1 MTSQAGA
8 MGRNLPRVFSIAN
21 QKGGVGK
28 TTTAINLGAA
38 LAQAGEKVL
47 VVDVDPQGNASTG
60 IGITRNDRQTS
71 TYDVLT
77 GRTSLAESLHA
88 TATPNLYVVP
98 ATIDLSGVETEVAND
113 RDRAYRLREA
123 VAKLSEDAGNGVPE
137 ISYILIDCPPSLN
150 ILTLNAMVA
159 ATGVIVPVQC
169 EFFALEGVLQLKET
183 IAEIRNTINP
193 VLDIQGVVL
202 TMYDKR
208 SKLAAQVE
216 EEVRK
221 YFGVKVYSTVIPR
234 NVRIAE
240 APSFG
245 QTVIEYDKA
254 CTGSK
259 AYIELAREL
268 IGQTQQMAA
277 E

>member
-1 MTSQAGA
+1 MTSQVSAL
-8 MGRNLPRVFSIAN
+8 GRSLPRVFAIAN

-60 IGITRNDRQTS
+60 IGITRQDRHTS
-71 TYDVLT
+71 TYDVLV
-77 GRTSLAESLHA
+77 GRTTLAEALHA
-88 TATPNLYVVP
+88 TGTSNLFVVP

-123 VAKLSEDAGNGVPE
+123 VAQLAKDAGNGVPD

-159 ATGVIVPVQC
+159 ASGVIVPVQC

-183 IAEIRNTINP
+183 ITEIRNSINP
-193 VLDIQGVVL
+193 ALDIQGVVL
-202 TMYDKR
+202 TMYDRR

-216 EEVRK
+216 DEVRK

>member
-1 MTSQAGA
+1 MTAAG
-8 MGRNLPRVFSIAN
+8 GNLPKVFAIAN

-38 LAQAGEKVL
+38 LASAGETVL
-47 VVDVDPQGNASTG
+47 VVDIDPQGNASTG
-60 IGITRNDRQTS
+60 IGISRNDRPAS

-77 GRTSLAESLHA
+77 RRTSLAQA
-88 TATPNLYVVP
+88 MQQTGTKNLFVVP
-98 ATIDLSGVETEVAND
+98 ATIDLSGVETEIAND
-113 RDRAYRLREA
+113 RDRAYRLQQGIA
-123 VAKLSEDAGNGVPE
+123 QLAADAAAQGIEV
-137 ISYILIDCPPSLN
+137 SYVLIDCPPSLN

-169 EFFALEGVLQLKET
+169 EFFALEGLLQLRET
-183 IAEIRNTINP
+183 ITEIRNSINP
-193 VLDIQGVVL
+193 SLDIQGVVL

-216 EEVRK
+216 DEVRK
-221 YFGVKVYSTVIPR
+221 FFGVKVYSTVIPR

-245 QTVIEYDKA
+245 KPVIDYDRS
-254 CTGSK
+254 CSGSQ
-259 AYIELAREL
+259 AYIELAQEL
-268 IGQTQQMAA
+268 IGQTQQIAA